1 MIDVN
6 DGVDST
12 EDHIKAAKAYL
23 LKASSRSGQTM
34 YVLLLLCHGCH
45 ASYTS
50 LFDEPVLPLNNIIF
64 LVIVTL
70 NVFHITANVYSCIC
84 IKV

>member
-34 YVLLLLCHGCH
+34 YVLLLCHA

-50 LFDEPVLPLNNIIF
+50 LFDEPVLALNNIIF

-70 NVFHITANVYSCIC
+70 NVFHITSNVYSCIC
-84 IKV
+84 I

>member
-34 YVLLLLCHGCH
+34 YVLSLCQYVTDVMLAILLCLMN
-45 ASYTS
+45 
-50 LFDEPVLPLNNIIF
+50 LFLHSKISFF
-64 LVIVTL
+64 L
-70 NVFHITANVYSCIC
+70 
-84 IKV
+84 

>member
-1 MIDVN
+1 MATSYPGKSKQQRGKLVMVEVN

-34 YVLLLLCHGCH
+34 YVL
-45 ASYTS
+45 Y
-50 LFDEPVLPLNNIIF
+50 VINIMM
-64 LVIVTL
+64 
-70 NVFHITANVYSCIC
+70 
-84 IKV
+84 

>member
-34 YVLLLLCHGCH
+34 YVLLLYH
-45 ASYTS
+45 ASCTS
-50 LFDEPVLPLNNIIF
+50 LFEEPVLALNDIIF